1 MTAETQNKQ
10 KYELDKDAG
19 GFGNADS
26 GDGWVN
32 GAAVLPNREAAVC
45 RTERPYLIGLAGQSC
60 AGKNVAAAFLA
71 ERGFPVIDADEVT
84 HTVIE
89 EASQDIIAHY
99 SADAR
104 LRGLCLE
111 TSDGLLD
118 RRNLG
123 VLLFSAPSLLKT
135 YERFIL
141 PLIAR
146 RMRLLIGQVFEQAPS
161 LPIVLNAPTLHK
173 TALISECAFI
183 IYIEAPYILRL
194 LRCKK
199 RDGLP
204 LRHIFTRFLRQQ
216 DFLSQYLSQNAD
228 IERVKNT
235 GAPHSL
241 QKKIERLLLQKG
253 I

>member
-1 MTAETQNKQ
+1 MTAETRSRQNA
-10 KYELDKDAG
+10 EISG
-19 GFGNADS
+19 GSTCVDSRINA
-26 GDGWVN
+26 
-32 GAAVLPNREAAVC
+32 AAALPDRETAVC
-45 RTERPYLIGLAGQSC
+45 KTAKPYLIGLAGQSC

-71 ERGFPVIDADEVT
+71 KRGIPVIDADEVA

-89 EASQDIIAHY
+89 EAAQDIISRYGAEAH
-99 SADAR
+99 
-104 LRGLCLE
+104 LRGICLE
-111 TSDGLLD
+111 TPDGHID

-123 VLLFSAPSLLKT
+123 SLLFSAPPLLT
-135 YERFIL
+135 AYENFIL
-141 PLIAR
+141 PLIER
-146 RMRLLIGQVFEQAPS
+146 RMRLLIGQAAEQAPS
-161 LPIVLNAPTLHK
+161 VPIVLNAPTLHK
-173 TALISECAFI
+173 TALVSECAFI

-199 RDGLP
+199 RDGLS
-204 LRHIFTRFLRQQ
+204 LRQIFARFLRQQ